1 MGALESSLEAQRALA
16 LLDSATK
23 SFDKE
28 QTPFVISGGYVKSRL
43 ESTSDNADKKYSPA
57 GENDDWELLPSAQQF
72 AARSKVIRNCG
83 DLNILYSPRPSEQR
97 LHNNNKS
104 KKLTW
109 RSQTGARVEFRSGGQ
124 HAADAWFWVCS
135 NGKVMASVHSRD
147 NVPPYE
153 GWQDV
158 HGNPIALKLSV
169 PIRSCRRYSN
179 FLGRALLQVK
189 KAGDHIDKQN
199 KFLVT
204 ALQAKARCELQLH
217 EAKDAMECLRNL
229 VSLDNNNAKK
239 VLRDADC
246 QRDLASAV
254 ACDDEKKN
262 KMGNNHNLQEEEEKE
277 GSATAPTAPIF
288 SSDTA
293 YTKDLEDAI
302 ARLSSCGVDHDWD
315 DVRNARLVLSKVRI
329 RIALRRNRIE
339 SLTDALKGASK
350 LGLTSENCELVQLAE
365 DLRRNLARSALMS
378 VSTSETDQVEKIAA
392 SSLSNTAHIL
402 SQIDQNIKQ
411 ALEFGVHPESKEI
424 MGTIQFK
431 TRVLKKIAF
440 IVTRRGILDEI
451 VRVIELSFQHK
462 VAENSKELKDAI
474 EKRKAIARE
483 ALRVISIL
491 SRNLNS
497 HEILGISQ
505 NNGSISSSHF
515 SSSSGTR
522 GIFEQIDTNLR
533 QAEQAGLNAENCQEV
548 REALEAKVNL
558 VKQALKAATES
569 KVIRDIDAT
578 LLLAREF
585 HVDMESKEVKQ
596 AVKTKVLL
604 RLKPKQMRIKKQPPT
619 NALVVEALSRPMNVM
634 LEQKREEF
642 FQNGKHVQ
650 CVVCNGKGRLPAAAA
665 AAAVKDC
672 SSEREDKEEEN
683 VYHDNRKKAEA
694 GFSSDGERKKN
705 NSSGMEE
712 RGQEKEE
719 GKNHGDDDGK
729 ERKAPN
735 RGGEGS
741 SSSSSRA
748 EMEEKEETVSCWIC
762 KGSGKTSEW
771 LTSYQQKDS
780 ELTCI
785 ICFGDAQWG
794 ISTSCSHFF
803 CKECIRMSLESM
815 LEQGQF
821 PAFCPG
827 CRAEGISATE
837 DSKEEH
843 GGRMIAS
850 SSLQRRRQ
858 LRRKGRIE
866 DTALTFLQRRGVI
879 TKDLQFRF
887 MKQQQQS
894 NKIKTER
901 KDGTEGFFK
910 CPAKCGN
917 YLIAEKATYSTLIE
931 EGPSGPMAVSR
942 LHPGMCPCG
951 AVVCLK
957 CKERLDPEIAEFH
970 VCGRQHRGLV
980 MDEATRKELEK
991 SGKQCPNCGKWI
1003 QKSGGCSVMM
1013 CGTSAHG
1020 KLEDAMRNGGCGLQF
1035 DWNTLKPISS
1045 FYYGINGERKTG
1057 IPSADERRQVLRMIL
1072 SNVDA

>member
-515 SSSSGTR
+515 SSSSGR
-522 GIFEQIDTNLR
+522 ICNVVANDAVSLYDTL
-533 QAEQAGLNAENCQEV
+533 AAG
-548 REALEAKVNL
+548 
-558 VKQALKAATES
+558 
-569 KVIRDIDAT
+569 
-578 LLLAREF
+578 
-585 HVDMESKEVKQ
+585 
-596 AVKTKVLL
+596 
-604 RLKPKQMRIKKQPPT
+604 
-619 NALVVEALSRPMNVM
+619 
-634 LEQKREEF
+634 
-642 FQNGKHVQ
+642 
-650 CVVCNGKGRLPAAAA
+650 
-665 AAAVKDC
+665 
-672 SSEREDKEEEN
+672 
-683 VYHDNRKKAEA
+683 VYH
-694 GFSSDGERKKN
+694 ER
-705 NSSGMEE
+705 
-712 RGQEKEE
+712 
-719 GKNHGDDDGK
+719 
-729 ERKAPN
+729 
-735 RGGEGS
+735 
-741 SSSSSRA
+741 
-748 EMEEKEETVSCWIC
+748 
-762 KGSGKTSEW
+762 
-771 LTSYQQKDS
+771 
-780 ELTCI
+780 
-785 ICFGDAQWG
+785 
-794 ISTSCSHFF
+794 
-803 CKECIRMSLESM
+803 
-815 LEQGQF
+815 
-821 PAFCPG
+821 
-827 CRAEGISATE
+827 
-837 DSKEEH
+837 
-843 GGRMIAS
+843 
-850 SSLQRRRQ
+850 
-858 LRRKGRIE
+858 
-866 DTALTFLQRRGVI
+866 
-879 TKDLQFRF
+879 
-887 MKQQQQS
+887 
-894 NKIKTER
+894 
-901 KDGTEGFFK
+901 
-910 CPAKCGN
+910 
-917 YLIAEKATYSTLIE
+917 
-931 EGPSGPMAVSR
+931 
-942 LHPGMCPCG
+942 
-951 AVVCLK
+951 
-957 CKERLDPEIAEFH
+957 
-970 VCGRQHRGLV
+970 
-980 MDEATRKELEK
+980 
-991 SGKQCPNCGKWI
+991 
-1003 QKSGGCSVMM
+1003 
-1013 CGTSAHG
+1013 
-1020 KLEDAMRNGGCGLQF
+1020 
-1035 DWNTLKPISS
+1035 
-1045 FYYGINGERKTG
+1045 
-1057 IPSADERRQVLRMIL
+1057 
-1072 SNVDA
+1072 